1 MSKDVKIYVEKD
13 NGDIESVDAK
23 LKPLT
28 NRRVKELKQLESEDI
43 EQEVLLEKFFNLF
56 IVPQKEINFDDVD
69 LASFVELVHENYHA
83 RLNSLGK

>member
-13 NGDIESVDAK
+13 NGEIESVDAK

-43 EQEVLLEKFFNLF
+43 EQEVLLENFFNLF

-69 LASFVELVHENYHA
+69 IASFVELVYENYHA